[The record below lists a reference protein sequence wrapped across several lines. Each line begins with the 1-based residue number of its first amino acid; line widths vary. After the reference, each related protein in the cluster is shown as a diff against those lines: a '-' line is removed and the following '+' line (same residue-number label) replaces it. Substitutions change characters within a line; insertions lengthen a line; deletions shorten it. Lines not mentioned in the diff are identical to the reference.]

1 MVVNVGDIEDVNNKD
16 GEHCLLLL
24 AIIVKHVADLDL
36 SSNET
41 AYARTKMLGRGIFM
55 GSG

>member
-1 MVVNVGDIEDVNNKD
+1 VVVNVGDIEDVNNKD